1 VTRAYDIHGLVRL
14 LVHGASA
21 DAEVIDHWLAEF
33 AVGEGEL
40 GPADVVWFPSGE
52 NAPPDAAGLESVS
65 RTEQRNSF
73 VRRFGDG
80 WECWGPGHNFYALF
94 QDLLLRRGA
103 SLVHGCSL
111 SYGGERGVLL
121 FARGGVGKS
130 SIAFGIYE
138 RDGVRL
144 LGDDIT
150 LVRSGGELLAF
161 PTPFAIYPYHHPLL
175 PSAVKETL
183 SGRRNAQRVA
193 AIVDS
198 VPFGHRLGRFVRRRL
213 IAGGSRSARE
223 IRPGYVSIPSREL
236 FPPERRAVRAHAEI
250 VAFLSRG
257 GEELAVRAMEV
268 REAANAFT
276 AVSYNELHLDE
287 SLNTYAL
294 ASVIDLA
301 EHRRLAAEVATHF
314 VSRAASLVR
323 VSIPPATS
331 AKVVQRFVLDLLP
344 GALST
349 ESPSVEAERALSELA
364 AGPRPGAGS
373 TTKR

>member
-1 VTRAYDIHGLVRL
+1 MTRAYDIHGLVRF
-14 LVHGASA
+14 LVHGDSV
-21 DAEVIDHWLAEF
+21 DAEVIDHWLGEF
-33 AVGEGEL
+33 AVGERDL
-40 GPADVVWFPSGE
+40 GPADVVWFSSAE
-52 NAPPDAAGLESVS
+52 DAPPDAAALQPDS
-65 RTEQRNSF
+65 RTEQGNGF

-103 SLVHGCSL
+103 SLVHGGSL
-111 SYGGERGVLL
+111 AYDERGVLL
-121 FARGGVGKS
+121 FACGGVGKS

-138 RDGVRL
+138 RDDVRL

-161 PTPFAIYPYHHPLL
+161 PTPFAIYPYHQPLL
-175 PSAVKETL
+175 PSAVKESL
-183 SGRRNAQRVA
+183 GGRRNAQRVA

-198 VPFGHRLGRFVRRRL
+198 VPFGRRLGRFVRRRL
-213 IAGGSRSARE
+213 LAGGSRRARA
-223 IRPGYVSIPSREL
+223 IRPGYVSIPAREL
-236 FPPERRAVRAHAEI
+236 FPPERRAVHANAEI
-250 VAFLSRG
+250 VAFLSRE
-257 GEELAVRAMEV
+257 GEEFAVRPMQV

-276 AVSYNELHLDE
+276 AVSYSELHLDE
-287 SLNTYAL
+287 SLNAYAL
-294 ASVIDLA
+294 ASAVDLA

-331 AKVVQRFVLDLLP
+331 AKAVQRFVLDFLP

-349 ESPSVEAERALSELA
+349 ELPPVETGTAL
-364 AGPRPGAGS
+364 GS
-373 TTKR
+373 

>member
-14 LVHGASA
+14 LVHGASP
-21 DAEVIDHWLAEF
+21 DAEVIDHWLGEF
-33 AVGEGEL
+33 AVGEGDL

-52 NAPPDAAGLESVS
+52 NAPLDAAALEPDS
-65 RTEQRNSF
+65 RTEQGNSF

-111 SYGGERGVLL
+111 SYGERGVLL
-121 FARGGVGKS
+121 FAGGGVGKS

-150 LVRSGGELLAF
+150 LVGSEGELLAF
-161 PTPFAIYPYHHPLL
+161 PTPFAIYPYHQPLL
-175 PSAVKETL
+175 PPAVKESL

-213 IAGGSRSARE
+213 IAGGSRRARAV
-223 IRPGYVSIPSREL
+223 RPGYVSIPAREL

-250 VAFLSRG
+250 VAFLSRE
-257 GEELAVRAMEV
+257 GEELAVRPMEV

-294 ASVIDLA
+294 ASAVDLV
-301 EHRRLAAEVATHF
+301 EHRRLAAEVATRF

-331 AKVVQRFVLDLLP
+331 AKVVQGFVLDFLP

-349 ESPSVEAERALSELA
+349 EFPPVEAERGLSELA
-364 AGPRPGAGS
+364 GGHRSGAGS